1 MKRICQWVFFLFT
14 FLCLLGCPIPV
25 PMGPLRTGEPIR
37 DKQVIMV
44 KPGKTTKKELLE
56 WLGAPMAI
64 AVRDEITVIPSVTG
78 SLVGSLRRGYY
89 KINSDTFFELFSAD
103 HELSEYHRVYYYRYV
118 AAKKTGY
125 FALFAV
131 YESGKTMT
139 DNLWVLV
146 NEKTGVVEDYVF
158 RKQD

>member
-14 FLCLLGCPIPV
+14 SLCLLGCPLPV
-25 PMGPLRTGEPIR
+25 PMGPLRTGEPIK

-44 KPGKTTKKELLE
+44 EPGKTTKKELFE
-56 WLGAPMAI
+56 WFGAPMAI
-64 AVRDEITVIPSVTG
+64 AARDEITVIPSVTG
-78 SLVGSLRRGYY
+78 SLGGSLRRGHY

-103 HELSEYHRVYYYRYV
+103 HELSEYHRVYYYRYA

-125 FALFAV
+125 FAVFAV
-131 YESGKTMT
+131 YEIGKIMI